1 MHLDFSRTRSRSNA
15 AEPYSISLRIQFKK
29 MSRCQV
35 FVALLVLVGCLVYTN
50 GQQCTQSACE
60 DAYPGSK
67 CCGIG
72 CCLSKNNT
80 LCWQNQQISDKT
92 MRKYS
97 SCSSLLQRIR
107 DQHLRDAWNTQIEYI
122 QKAWISLFFY
132 FVVLL
137 IFQCHNRVYNAW
149 EGPFPMDLYQFR
161 NHLNM
166 NYNLFGFKSFFSFRW
181 FLFQPEYIQI
191 ELGKNVID
199 QSIENT
205 FRVFYGHYSYEK
217 LLYTFNRVVEPM
229 IDTSHMPLFIKFYA
243 YKQSYPQIHY
253 PYRFQSLNINTLR
266 CIGKQLGIS
275 SREFIHC
282 WEQQEQLRYE
292 QETQRAQGE
301 EQRRRLELIIE
312 EEVQHQ
318 QHVYGHDI
326 NRILQGI
333 RSASPRF
340 IAQFRLNG
348 WQIVSHD
355 LLDYRCSICLEDLQ
369 LNQRIARWPCQAR
382 HTFHFDC
389 MLDVLRAGN
398 TCPLCRH
405 PVEAADLPN
414 AEAVVW
420 LLLRTMMP
428 NAST

>member
-1 MHLDFSRTRSRSNA
+1 
-15 AEPYSISLRIQFKK
+15 
-29 MSRCQV
+29 
-35 FVALLVLVGCLVYTN
+35 
-50 GQQCTQSACE
+50 
-60 DAYPGSK
+60 
-67 CCGIG
+67 
-72 CCLSKNNT
+72 
-80 LCWQNQQISDKT
+80 

-122 QKAWISLFFY
+122 QKAWITLFFY

-205 FRVFYGHYSYEK
+205 FRVFYGHYSYGK

-275 SREFIHC
+275 SREFIHWSEKSIC
-282 WEQQEQLRYE
+282 SEKIEQIYKQNPNPPFIIIPIDIISNVRLDYIVLENNNRIQYIYFPTRIYNSRFNPAHWLHQRLMILNYRYRYNWEQQEQLRYE

-355 LLDYRCSICLEDLQ
+355 LLDNRCSICLEDLQ

-405 PVEAADLPN
+405 PVQAADLPN

>member
-1 MHLDFSRTRSRSNA
+1 
-15 AEPYSISLRIQFKK
+15 
-29 MSRCQV
+29 
-35 FVALLVLVGCLVYTN
+35 
-50 GQQCTQSACE
+50 
-60 DAYPGSK
+60 
-67 CCGIG
+67 
-72 CCLSKNNT
+72 
-80 LCWQNQQISDKT
+80 

-122 QKAWISLFFY
+122 QKAWITLFLY

-275 SREFIHC
+275 SREFIHWSEKSIC
-282 WEQQEQLRYE
+282 SEKIEQIYKQNPSVFNIKAISKCGIVIGYLYRPTNEFIYPGYSYE
-292 QETQRAQGE
+292 QVKFSDHVRVFDASCSYTPYISYVMFTSFYSETNGKRKYCLFGK
-301 EQRRRLELIIE
+301 
-312 EEVQHQ
+312 
-318 QHVYGHDI
+318 
-326 NRILQGI
+326 
-333 RSASPRF
+333 PR
-340 IAQFRLNG
+340 QSSVKYNL
-348 WQIVSHD
+348 
-355 LLDYRCSICLEDLQ
+355 
-369 LNQRIARWPCQAR
+369 
-382 HTFHFDC
+382 
-389 MLDVLRAGN
+389 
-398 TCPLCRH
+398 
-405 PVEAADLPN
+405 
-414 AEAVVW
+414 
-420 LLLRTMMP
+420 
-428 NAST
+428 